1 MPICIPNTLPSAS
14 ILSGENIFIMDQSR
28 ALSQDI
34 RPLQIAIFNIMPTK
48 ISTETQLLR
57 MLSNTPL
64 QVEITLLHP
73 QTYTCTHTSSEH
85 LETFYKTFSDVQ
97 YRKYDGMIL
106 TGAPVETLGF
116 DEVYYWPELEDIME
130 WTKTNVYSTLH
141 ICWGA
146 QAGLYHHYGIPK
158 YSLEQK
164 MFGVFE
170 HAING
175 KNIPLFR
182 GFDDVFFLPQ
192 SRHTEIRREDIVT
205 VEQLDLVAESEEA
218 GVGIVMTRNGRQV
231 FITGHGEY
239 DSDTLM
245 YEFRRDLDKGLK
257 NVSIPKNYFPDD
269 DPTKPPKVR
278 WRAHA
283 NLLFSNWLNYYVYQ
297 ETPFDISLIECL

>member
-14 ILSGENIFIMDQSR
+14 ILSGENIFIMNESR
-28 ALSQDI
+28 AQMQDI

-48 ISTETQLLR
+48 IATETQLLR

-73 QTYTCTHTSSEH
+73 ETYTCTHTSSEH
-85 LETFYKTFSDVQ
+85 LELFYKTFSDVKDH
-97 YRKYDGMIL
+97 KYDGMII

-116 DEVYYWPELEDIME
+116 DEVYYWAELQRIME
-130 WTKTNVYSTLH
+130 WSKTHVYSTLH

-146 QAGLYHHYGIPK
+146 QAGLYYHYGIPK
-158 YSLEQK
+158 YPLDSK

-170 HAING
+170 HTVNG
-175 KNIPLFR
+175 RNIPLFR
-182 GFDDVFFLPQ
+182 GFDDVFYLPQ
-192 SRHTEIRREDIVT
+192 SRHTEIRREDIVG
-205 VEQLDLVAESEEA
+205 VDDLDLVCESQEA

-231 FITGHGEY
+231 FVTGHGEY
-239 DSDTLM
+239 DRDTLL
-245 YEFRRDLDKGLK
+245 YEYTRDMEKGLGG
-257 NVSIPKNYFPDD
+257 VAVPKHYFPGD
-269 DPTKPPKVR
+269 DPSQPPTMR

-297 ETPFDISLIECL
+297 ETPFDINLIECW

>member
-14 ILSGENIFIMDQSR
+14 VLIGENIFIMDESR
-28 ALSQDI
+28 AQSQDI
-34 RPLQIAIFNIMPTK
+34 RPLKIAIFNIMPTK

-73 QTYTCTHTSSEH
+73 QTYTCRNTPSEH
-85 LETFYKTFSDVQ
+85 LDMFYKTFGDV
-97 YRKYDGMIL
+97 RHEKYDGMIL
-106 TGAPVETLGF
+106 TGAPVETLMF
-116 DEVYYWPELEDIME
+116 DEVLYWAELEDIME

-146 QAGLYHHYGIPK
+146 QAGLFHHYGVPK
-158 YSLEQK
+158 YPLPRK
-164 MFGVFE
+164 VFGVFP
-170 HAING
+170 HTVNG

-182 GFDDVFFLPQ
+182 GFDDEFHLPQ
-192 SRHTEIRREDIVT
+192 SRHTEVRREDIEKVG
-205 VEQLDLVAESEEA
+205 ELDIVCESPDA
-218 GVGIVMTRNGRQV
+218 GVGIVMTRNGRQIFV
-231 FITGHGEY
+231 TGHGEY

-245 YEFRRDLDKGLK
+245 YEYRRDKDKGLP
-257 NVSIPKNYFPDD
+257 NVDIPKNYFPDD
-269 DPTKPPKVR
+269 NPDMAPKVR

-297 ETPFDISLIECL
+297 ETPFDINKIECW

>member
-14 ILSGENIFIMDQSR
+14 VLGGENIFIMNESR
-28 ALSQDI
+28 AQAQDI

-48 ISTETQLLR
+48 ISTETQILR

-64 QVEITLLHP
+64 QVQITLLHP
-73 QTYTCTHTSSEH
+73 QTYTCTHTPGEH
-85 LETFYKTFSDVQ
+85 LEMFYKTFDDVKHQ
-97 YRKYDGMIL
+97 KFDGMIL

-116 DEVYYWPELEDIME
+116 DEVYYWPELKDIME

-146 QAGLYHHYGIPK
+146 QAGLYYHYDIPK
-158 YSLEQK
+158 YPLDQK
-164 MFGVFE
+164 MFGVFT
-170 HAING
+170 HTVNG

-182 GFDDVFFLPQ
+182 GFDDVFYLPQ
-192 SRHTEIRREDIVT
+192 SRHTEIRREDIVPMD
-205 VEQLDLVAESEEA
+205 ELDLVSESEES
-218 GVGIVMTRNGRQV
+218 GVGIVMTRNGRQI

-239 DSDTLM
+239 DSDTLL
-245 YEFRRDLDKGLK
+245 YEYRRDMDKGL
-257 NVSIPKNYFPDD
+257 NNISIPKHYFPND
-269 DPTKPPKVR
+269 DPTQPPKVR

-297 ETPFDISLIECL
+297 ATPFDINLIECL